1 MKPLHLTYLRFIIRL
16 FGPSSMPEAAETF
29 VQFRRACLQTLG
41 PILMVSLLIGA
52 TATLMG
58 YHAFQPLGTQA
69 MIGSYAGLVALREL
83 APLLA
88 GAMIAAKPG
97 TALCA
102 SLAQMRESEQ
112 IDALEVIGVDPY
124 RYLLWPRIAALVLA
138 APSLMVFADVAAI
151 GSSWATAVLTLDI
164 GSGAFLADLTRFVGV
179 RDLWCGMVKVVAFG
193 ALTAGI
199 CAYQGFSAQGGP
211 RGVSKAITRA
221 MVLSTLAI
229 VVANLALS
237 TAFYG

>member
-1 MKPLHLTYLRFIIRL
+1 MKALRLTSLRFIGRL
-16 FGPSSMPEAAETF
+16 FGPSSMPEAVETF

-41 PILMVSLLIGA
+41 PVLMVSLLIGA

-58 YHAFQPLGTQA
+58 YHAFEPLGTQA

-102 SLAQMRESEQ
+102 ALAQMRESEQ

-124 RYLLWPRIAALVLA
+124 RYLLWPRIAALILA
-138 APSLMVFADVAAI
+138 SPALMVFADVAAI
-151 GSSWATAVLTLDI
+151 ASSWATAVLTLDI
-164 GSGAFLADLTRFVGV
+164 GSGTFLADLTRFVEV
-179 RDLWCGMVKVVAFG
+179 RDLWCGLVKVVVFAT
-193 ALTAGI
+193 LTAGI
-199 CAYQGFSAQGGP
+199 TAFQGYTAKGGP
-211 RGVSKAITRA
+211 RGVSQAITRA
-221 MVLSTLAI
+221 MVLCTLAI
-229 VVANLALS
+229 VLANLALS